1 MTPGDGR
8 PWLPAALLLL
18 QVPGCWSLHGPPSV
32 TGTVGGSQSV
42 QCQYEEKFRETP
54 KYWCKSPCVRRTLK
68 TEGADIEGRKDR
80 VSIRDHPVNLTFTV
94 TLENLTEDDAGTYWC
109 GIDTSGKPGYF
120 FDRTFQVVLSVTP
133 ASTATPSSVRSPS
146 TPGLH
151 RTLPVPTWD
160 TATRQESS
168 TSSQRPGPSLES
180 HPIEDQ
186 TTEGEKRSLL
196 GSVHFLLLVLLKV
209 PLFLMMLSA
218 VFWVNRPQWA
228 ICGHQ
233 SQPDEDNLQPS
244 LPIDILSRDNTTQ
257 TRRGRTSGPRPVSS
271 PLIAKNW

>member
-54 KYWCKSPCVRRTLK
+54 KYWCKIPCVRRTLK

-186 TTEGEKRSLL
+186 TTEGEKR
-196 GSVHFLLLVLLKV
+196 
-209 PLFLMMLSA
+209 
-218 VFWVNRPQWA
+218 PQWA

>member
-18 QVPGCWSLHGPPSV
+18 QVPGCWSLRGPTSV
-32 TGTVGGSQSV
+32 MSTVGGSVSV
-42 QCQYEEKFRETP
+42 QCQYEEEFREND
-54 KYWCKSPCVRRTLK
+54 KYWCKSPCVWSSVK
-68 TEGADIEGRKDR
+68 TKGADREVRKGR
-80 VSIRDHPVNLTFTV
+80 VSIRDHPANLTFTV
-94 TLENLTEDDAGTYWC
+94 TLENLTEDDAGTYKC
-109 GIDTSGKPGYF
+109 GIDTSVLQGYF
-120 FDRTFQVVLSVTP
+120 RDRTFPVLVSVEP
-133 ASTATPSSVRSPS
+133 DFYV
-146 TPGLH
+146 
-151 RTLPVPTWD
+151 TLPALTWS
-160 TATRQESS
+160 TMPLRESAS
-168 TSSQRPGPSLES
+168 SSQRPG
-180 HPIEDQ
+180 
-186 TTEGEKRSLL
+186 SLL

-244 LPIDILSRDNTTQ
+244 LRIPILSRDNTTQ

>member
-18 QVPGCWSLHGPPSV
+18 QVPATTRRIQCIKQEDLSPAKASSGHTRLCFPGCWSLHGPPSV

-54 KYWCKSPCVRRTLK
+54 KYWCKIPCVRRTLK

-133 ASTATPSSVRSPS
+133 GEDGGASCCSQKMRD
-146 TPGLH
+146 
-151 RTLPVPTWD
+151 VPLS
-160 TATRQESS
+160 RESS
-168 TSSQRPGPSLES
+168 AGREASYTLTEWRNSCQSPCPSY
-180 HPIEDQ
+180 
-186 TTEGEKRSLL
+186 RSLL

-233 SQPDEDNLQPS
+233 SQPDEDNL
-244 LPIDILSRDNTTQ
+244 
-257 TRRGRTSGPRPVSS
+257 
-271 PLIAKNW
+271 

>member
-168 TSSQRPGPSLES
+168 TSSQRPG
-180 HPIEDQ
+180 
-186 TTEGEKRSLL
+186 SLL

>member
-133 ASTATPSSVRSPS
+133 GPHWRVILLKTRPQRERRGPCWAASTSCSS
-146 TPGLH
+146 
-151 RTLPVPTWD
+151 
-160 TATRQESS
+160 
-168 TSSQRPGPSLES
+168 
-180 HPIEDQ
+180 
-186 TTEGEKRSLL
+186 
-196 GSVHFLLLVLLKV
+196 F
-209 PLFLMMLSA
+209 
-218 VFWVNRPQWA
+218 
-228 ICGHQ
+228 C
-233 SQPDEDNLQPS
+233 
-244 LPIDILSRDNTTQ
+244 
-257 TRRGRTSGPRPVSS
+257 
-271 PLIAKNW
+271 